1 MSTYFR
7 KIGGFDV
14 RERIGRGL
22 RRVVR
27 GLALYLDDMLLLA
40 GGVCFVKAA
49 LDLGGRPA
57 GLAVAGACLTA
68 YAIVVAKS
76 RGGGSR
82 LS

>member
-1 MSTYFR
+1 MITYFR

-49 LDLGGRPA
+49 LDMGGRPA

-82 LS
+82 

>member
-76 RGGGSR
+76 RGGGS
-82 LS
+82 S

>member
-1 MSTYFR
+1 MSTYCR

-82 LS
+82 

>member
-1 MSTYFR
+1 M
-7 KIGGFDV
+7 

-68 YAIVVAKS
+68 YAIVVATS
-76 RGGGSR
+76 RGGGS
-82 LS
+82 S

>member
-1 MSTYFR
+1 MFFR

-14 RERIGRGL
+14 RERIGRWL

-82 LS
+82 

>member
-57 GLAVAGACLTA
+57 GLGVAGACLTA

-82 LS
+82 

>member
-7 KIGGFDV
+7 TIGGFDV

-82 LS
+82 

>member
-14 RERIGRGL
+14 RERISRGL

-82 LS
+82 

>member
-40 GGVCFVKAA
+40 GGVCFVTAA

-82 LS
+82 

>member
-1 MSTYFR
+1 M
-7 KIGGFDV
+7 

-27 GLALYLDDMLLLA
+27 GLAMYLDDMLLLA

-82 LS
+82 

>member
-49 LDLGGRPA
+49 PDLGGRPA

-82 LS
+82 

>member
-14 RERIGRGL
+14 RERIGRRL

-82 LS
+82 

>member
-1 MSTYFR
+1 MYFP

-82 LS
+82 

>member
-82 LS
+82 

>member
-27 GLALYLDDMLLLA
+27 GLALYLDDMLFLA

-82 LS
+82 

>member
-1 MSTYFR
+1 M
-7 KIGGFDV
+7 

-68 YAIVVAKS
+68 YAIVVA
-76 RGGGSR
+76 
-82 LS
+82 